1 MLIVREWV
9 EPLLPLNLMILP
21 MSLGRIPQASLMVAT
36 TSNSNRY
43 HTIPNE
49 TLEKSDIVESPYG
62 LINEVVI
69 LV

>member
-1 MLIVREWV
+1 
-9 EPLLPLNLMILP
+9 

-36 TSNSNRY
+36 TSNFNRY

-49 TLEKSDIVESPYG
+49 TLERSDIVESPYG
-62 LINEVVI
+62 LINEVDI